1 MLTVHGTTGEVV
13 KIIVNVLLGGR
24 VMKRKVVS
32 LILACS
38 MVAGL
43 TACGKSATD
52 NGGNAGAEATTEAA
66 EETESSD
73 ATEAEETTE
82 SADTAEA
89 TELAPIES
97 DYVESGEEGKV
108 INIYCWN
115 DEFRQRVEAV
125 YDKVDHTS
133 DDGTITYLTDGTEI
147 HWTVNPNQDGVYQSK
162 LDEALINQATA
173 TGDDKIDMFLSETDY
188 VVKYT
193 DAEADVAIPLTEL
206 GIDPD
211 TVLADQYSFT
221 KTVAS
226 DANGVQRGS
235 TWQACPV
242 LFVYRR
248 DIAQDVFGT
257 DDPDEIHAKV
267 ADWDTMKAS
276 GEELKAKGYYTL
288 SSYADTFR
296 AYGNSI
302 ANPWVEQGSTEINV
316 DPQIIN
322 WVNDSKEWLDAG
334 LIDANIKGQWT
345 DEWNKAMGSASNVFG
360 FLLPAWG
367 IDFVLSPNW
376 DGETGAWAVTDGPQ
390 AFNWGGSFVHGCAG
404 TDDPEHVRE
413 IMLAVTADKDNLVQ
427 ITRDYLDFT
436 NTQTGMQ
443 EIAEDDSFS
452 AEFLGGENPFK
463 YFQPAAAS
471 IEMTTL
477 SPYDQGCVELVQNAF
492 SDYLQGQIDFETA
505 KANFETA
512 IKERYPEITAV
523 NWPE

>member
-1 MLTVHGTTGEVV
+1 
-13 KIIVNVLLGGR
+13 
-24 VMKRKVVS
+24 MKKKVVS
-32 LILACS
+32 LALALS

-43 TACGKSATD
+43 TACGGDAAGNNSTDASGDAAGSAYV
-52 NGGNAGAEATTEAA
+52 AE
-66 EETESSD
+66 
-73 ATEAEETTE
+73 
-82 SADTAEA
+82 
-89 TELAPIES
+89 
-97 DYVESGEEGKV
+97 GEEGKV

-115 DEFRQRVEAV
+115 DEFRTRVEAV

-147 HWTVNPNQDGVYQSK
+147 HWTVNPNQDGVYQKK
-162 LDEALINQATA
+162 LDEALLNQATA
-173 TGDDKIDMFLSETDY
+173 AADDKVDMFLSETDY

-193 DAEADVAIPLTEL
+193 DAAADVAVPLTDL
-206 GIDPD
+206 GIDPATD
-211 TVLADQYSFT
+211 LADQYEFT

-235 TWQACPV
+235 TWQACPC

-248 DIAQDVFGT
+248 DIAKDTFGT

-288 SSYADTFR
+288 ATYADTFR

-302 ANPWVEQGSTEINV
+302 SNPWVTEGSTEINI
-316 DPQIIN
+316 DPQIVN
-322 WVNDSKEWLDAG
+322 WINDSKEWLDAG
-334 LIDANIKGQWT
+334 LIDKNIKGQWN
-345 DEWNKAMGSASNVFG
+345 DDWNKAMGSESKVFG

-376 DGETGAWAVTDGPQ
+376 DGEAGSWAVTDGPQ

-404 TDDPEHVRE
+404 TDNAEHVKE
-413 IMLAVTADKDNLVQ
+413 IMLAVTANKDNLMK
-427 ITRDYLDFT
+427 ITKDYLDFT
-436 NTQTGMQ
+436 NTQSGMK
-443 EIAEDDSFS
+443 EISEDESFG

-463 YFQPAAAS
+463 YFQPAASS
-471 IEMTTL
+471 IKMTTL
-477 SPYDQGCVELVQNAF
+477 SPYDQGCVELIQNSF
-492 SDYLQGQIDFETA
+492 SDYFQGQVDYDTA
-505 KANFETA
+505 KANFEKA
-512 IKERYPEITAV
+512 IMERYPDITAV